1 MPRTTLTK
9 TTSPG
14 PYPTTVQTVTMTA
27 ADTTNK
33 NQFALTGR
41 EIVIIQNTDTVART
55 VTITST
61 TDPQGRTGD
70 ISAVSLAAGAIAVVG
85 PFGLPGW
92 IQTDGMLYLEASAAT
107 VKFGVVT
114 LPDTV

>member
-1 MPRTTLTK
+1 MPRTTLPVTAN
-9 TTSPG
+9 PG
-14 PYPTTVQTVTMTA
+14 PYPSTVQTVTMTA
-27 ADTTNK
+27 ADVTNK
-33 NQFALTGR
+33 NQFPLTGR

-61 TDPQGRTGD
+61 PDPQGRTRD
-70 ISAVSLAAGAIAVVG
+70 ISAVSIAAGAIAVVG

-107 VKFGVVT
+107 VKFGVIT
-114 LPDTV
+114 LHDSV